1 MARRSSSSRPTS
13 PRSARSGGGRT
24 GGRKRAVSAVE
35 VHCPN
40 CGAEYRVA
48 ETMLEKR
55 VQCRRCGRVFVPQ
68 NLLRKGRRRSAG
80 TGVPWAGAV
89 TILIGLVLIVGGAL
103 VVSNMVSEKK
113 APPPRQAESARNQ
126 QADQADQAREEAT
139 VRLTET
145 VVRWLNALKSGDQV
159 ALDLLTDP
167 AGFYRSY
174 PDGKKPKGRNG
185 KPLSWSAMDP
195 IDRVTWKN
203 RIFQDLT
210 RGDLG
215 KPLREKEYLDGT
227 FSLDKGDVLTSLY
240 LEGSASFKAKGGDPR
255 AVWIYSFSLTREG
268 TPDKPRWRISG
279 FSLKKKPKQKAKKRA
294 RPRFH
299 LPKGV
304 KPEAIQEVT
313 IHREGKKEKVL
324 VAKPVPLGHLPD
336 TPPALRK
343 EIDHLLEVAADPNA
357 PPKEAAKAC
366 NRLVEIGRPAMPRI
380 LNLFYEIVHGPNPD
394 SYDNRTTIFRIIKF
408 CLVPMTRCDFGFN
421 PGERADEGGNTAAQE
436 RETALGQY
444 YVWWFQHNDKA
455 YWDLL
460 KKAREKEDES
470 GF

>member
-1 MARRSSSSRPTS
+1 MARRPSSSRGS
-13 PRSARSGGGRT
+13 SSRSARTAGGRG
-24 GGRKRAVSAVE
+24 GGRKRTVPAVE

-40 CGAEYRVA
+40 CGAEYRVP
-48 ETMLEKR
+48 ENVLEKR

-68 NLLRKGRRRSAG
+68 NLLRKGRRSSGGPA
-80 TGVPWAGAV
+80 VPWAGALS
-89 TILIGLVLIVGGAL
+89 ILIGIVLIVGGAI
-103 VVSNMVSEKK
+103 VISNMVSEKK
-113 APPPRQAESARNQ
+113 APAPQPETQASNPEADKAAR
-126 QADQADQAREEAT
+126 AREEAA
-139 VRLTET
+139 VRVTET
-145 VVRWLNALKSGDQV
+145 VLRWLGALKSGDLVQ
-159 ALDLLTDP
+159 LDLLTDP
-167 AGFYRSY
+167 AGFYRAY
-174 PDGKKPKGRNG
+174 PEGEKPKSRRG

-203 RIFQDLT
+203 RIFKDLT
-210 RGDLG
+210 QGDLG
-215 KPLREKEYLDGT
+215 KPLRDKEYLDGT
-227 FSLDKGDVLTSLY
+227 FSLDQGDPLTSLD
-240 LEGSASFKAKGGDPR
+240 LQGSASFKKMGGDPR
-255 AVWIYSFSLTREG
+255 DIWIYRFSLTREG
-268 TPDKPRWRISG
+268 SGEKPRWRVGG
-279 FSLKKKPKQKAKKRA
+279 FSLEKKPKARKKKKS
-294 RPRFH
+294 RPKLH

-304 KPEAIQEVT
+304 KPEEIQEVT
-313 IHREGKKEKVL
+313 IHREGKEKKVL
-324 VAKPVPLGHLPD
+324 VVKPVPLDHLPD
-336 TPPALRK
+336 TPPELRK

-357 PPKEAAKAC
+357 NPKVSAKAC
-366 NRLVEIGRPAMPRI
+366 ERLVEIGRPAMPRI

-421 PGERADEGGNTAAQE
+421 PSLRPDENGNTAAQE